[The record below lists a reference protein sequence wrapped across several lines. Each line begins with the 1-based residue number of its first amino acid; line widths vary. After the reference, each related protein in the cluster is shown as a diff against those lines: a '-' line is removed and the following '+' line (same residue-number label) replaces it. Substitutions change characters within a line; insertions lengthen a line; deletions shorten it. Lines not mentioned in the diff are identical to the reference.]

1 MSPSAMAATLN
12 KSRRFMKTMTISP
25 CEGNIRRQLHPNR
38 LVNNLMLALA
48 HAARCRLKGARLKS
62 RDDLFGAADGFDENH
77 RYSTSLER
85 RNGARP
91 DAAAQ
96 HGPAIPQCVDKPGVA
111 VLFSDTITRSASVP
125 MAACV
130 DAGLDELHLPVLG
143 FENEKLAAA
152 AAGLFRSR
160 DCGRHCRRG
169 RHAGDLSRFQPAAA
183 ALLHHGVPVW
193 LPAGHVVGQPHAA
206 GTLSGRHPRVRS
218 TRLTPV
224 T

>member
-1 MSPSAMAATLN
+1 
-12 KSRRFMKTMTISP
+12 MKTMTISP

-152 AAGLFRSR
+152 SKVGANIDSIV
-160 DCGRHCRRG
+160 RRYS
-169 RHAGDLSRFQPAAA
+169 DL
-183 ALLHHGVPVW
+183 
-193 LPAGHVVGQPHAA
+193 HVQFSLDD
-206 GTLSGRHPRVRS
+206 TDQSKHPIASPRADS
-218 TRLTPV
+218 KILDDFT
-224 T
+224 